1 MRAIKCGGINDM
13 NRTLFTISLTV
24 MVVALALIVV
34 NWIIFPLAALIIR
47 IAGVGLLI
55 ALFVFGYSLGKA
67 YSVKRK

>member
-1 MRAIKCGGINDM
+1 M